1 MYRVEQVPS
10 ETHVWTLEPN
20 FLTQTD
26 SGDFLASFYKIGH
39 TILGVLELRFC
50 LNVMDWR
57 GAVERRKFFQV
68 RAERF
73 GGRVKICN
81 LMSAAALSC
90 PPFNTQCKKSKN
102 KKTKKRNSI
111 SKSDVRCALLY
122 PPFNEMTKNKRS
134 NPTSDVL
141 YGVVS
146 IQLIGLL
153 GFYNRK
159 YPFLPWTYKIH
170 NFLYDLALLL

>member
-1 MYRVEQVPS
+1 MYRIEQVPI

-39 TILGVLELRFC
+39 TILGELRLR

-90 PPFNTQCKKSKN
+90 PPFNTQCKKSEN
-102 KKTKKRNSI
+102 KKPRNEI
-111 SKSDVRCALLY
+111 QLA
-122 PPFNEMTKNKRS
+122 
-134 NPTSDVL
+134 NPMSDVL
-141 YGVVS
+141 YTLYLM
-146 IQLIGLL
+146 QKK
-153 GFYNRK
+153 RK
-159 YPFLPWTYKIH
+159 IKE
-170 NFLYDLALLL
+170 

>member
-10 ETHVWTLEPN
+10 ETYVWTLELI
-20 FLTQTD
+20 FLTQPD

-39 TILGVLELRFC
+39 TFLGELRLR
-50 LNVMDWR
+50 LNVMDWP

-90 PPFNTQCKKSKN
+90 PPFNTQCKNQRMKSS
-102 KKTKKRNSI
+102 RNEI
-111 SKSDVRCALLY
+111 
-122 PPFNEMTKNKRS
+122 E
-134 NPTSDVL
+134 
-141 YGVVS
+141 
-146 IQLIGLL
+146 
-153 GFYNRK
+153 
-159 YPFLPWTYKIH
+159 
-170 NFLYDLALLL
+170 

>member
-1 MYRVEQVPS
+1 
-10 ETHVWTLEPN
+10 
-20 FLTQTD
+20 
-26 SGDFLASFYKIGH
+26 
-39 TILGVLELRFC
+39 
-50 LNVMDWR
+50 MDWP
-57 GAVERRKFFQV
+57 GAVDRRKFFQV

-90 PPFNTQCKKSKN
+90 PPFNTQCKKSEN

-122 PPFNEMTKNKRS
+122 PLFDAKETKNKRI

-141 YGVVS
+141 YALVS
-146 IQLIGLL
+146 IQLIGWL

-159 YPFLPWTYKIH
+159 YSFLLWTYRVV
-170 NFLYDLALLL
+170 FLLFRPKNDQVVL

>member
-1 MYRVEQVPS
+1 
-10 ETHVWTLEPN
+10 
-20 FLTQTD
+20 
-26 SGDFLASFYKIGH
+26 
-39 TILGVLELRFC
+39 
-50 LNVMDWR
+50 MDWR

-102 KKTKKRNSI
+102 KKKPRNEI
-111 SKSDVRCALLY
+111 QLA
-122 PPFNEMTKNKRS
+122 

-141 YGVVS
+141 CYTLLSMKWRKIKDQIRRLMCYMVSSQFSSLACLDFIRGNALFFYGRT
-146 IQLIGLL
+146 GWY
-153 GFYNRK
+153 FYCS
-159 YPFLPWTYKIH
+159 
-170 NFLYDLALLL
+170 ALKMTNCQTLKKFWHLELFDGIYYVILH

>member
-39 TILGVLELRFC
+39 TILGVELRFC

-90 PPFNTQCKKSKN
+90 PPFNTQCKN
-102 KKTKKRNSI
+102 IARIANAVQVTI
-111 SKSDVRCALLY
+111 CLLV
-122 PPFNEMTKNKRS
+122 S
-134 NPTSDVL
+134 TSV
-141 YGVVS
+141 Y
-146 IQLIGLL
+146 
-153 GFYNRK
+153 
-159 YPFLPWTYKIH
+159 
-170 NFLYDLALLL
+170 

>member
-1 MYRVEQVPS
+1 MYRIEQVPI

-26 SGDFLASFYKIGH
+26 SGDILVSFYKIGH
-39 TILGVLELRFC
+39 TIWEYAQRRELRFR
-50 LNVMDWR
+50 LNVMDWP

-90 PPFNTQCKKSKN
+90 PPFNTQCKNQRIKKPSNEIQLANPMSDVLCYSVIPSFHAKKKRKN
-102 KKTKKRNSI
+102 KRN
-111 SKSDVRCALLY
+111 KSDVRCAICPRINSAHWLAWILQQEM
-122 PPFNEMTKNKRS
+122 PFYSM
-134 NPTSDVL
+134 DV
-141 YGVVS
+141 
-146 IQLIGLL
+146 
-153 GFYNRK
+153 
-159 YPFLPWTYKIH
+159 
-170 NFLYDLALLL
+170 